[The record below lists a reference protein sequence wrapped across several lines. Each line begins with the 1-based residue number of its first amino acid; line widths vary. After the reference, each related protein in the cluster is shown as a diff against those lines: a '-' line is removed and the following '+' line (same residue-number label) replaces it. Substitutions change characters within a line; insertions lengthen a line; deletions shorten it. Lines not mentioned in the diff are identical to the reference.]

1 MKKIFTLA
9 LALIGFASMA
19 NAATID
25 DVQVCKHSYVLVF
38 DDWNGSGTAKPGKGK
53 LFGDNYF
60 LDVTGGSVA
69 TNKQSINLADE
80 SYCGGDYAKYAEYGS
95 HLNSW
100 RLKNGQDV
108 IAMKVT
114 AGSKIIILGQTHASR
129 YPKITDTAP
138 SGNQMKG
145 TVLEATINTVRDNG
159 RFEWVADDDRTIYI
173 GSEGGDYYVSYLIVE
188 ANEAEGTPQVKVG
201 AQTYAEGL
209 WYREVTCTPA
219 NAYGMPSI
227 VTYTTDG
234 TTPNANSAVYNA
246 PIKCYNNQT
255 IKFQAY
261 MDLGAGASD
270 DGILVGADN
279 EAVVAFSFDAPT
291 ITVNGADVTISSPYE
306 GAKNY
311 YKLNDAEAVEGNTL
325 TLTESATIVAYSE
338 IVNGTYATFTTKS
351 TTKDVYVLNP
361 IKEKKTIT
369 VSGEAVLD
377 EEATAEAK
385 SANAAAA
392 NVYKVENA
400 AITADKK
407 DFFVKS
413 VEYGV
418 LKDDNDKYQIDG
430 KEVYLKMT
438 EKTNITFQVAEGDSV
453 DVVVVCSKNSCKN
466 LNPDNDETVTTD
478 RKCYVNLSGKTY
490 GSDDITATHEFNGAE
505 EANNVIR
512 FGLSAGTY
520 TFQKYSGTGN
530 IFVASIEITPAE
542 KTDSAIKTIEAAAG
556 IQSGAIYNIAGQKV
570 NSQFKG
576 IIVKDGKK
584 MFVK

>member
-1 MKKIFTLA
+1 M
-9 LALIGFASMA
+9 
-19 NAATID
+19 
-25 DVQVCKHSYVLVF
+25 
-38 DDWNGSGTAKPGKGK
+38 
-53 LFGDNYF
+53 
-60 LDVTGGSVA
+60 
-69 TNKQSINLADE
+69 
-80 SYCGGDYAKYAEYGS
+80 
-95 HLNSW
+95 
-100 RLKNGQDV
+100 
-108 IAMKVT
+108 
-114 AGSKIIILGQTHASR
+114 
-129 YPKITDTAP
+129 
-138 SGNQMKG
+138 
-145 TVLEATINTVRDNG
+145 
-159 RFEWVADDDRTIYI
+159 
-173 GSEGGDYYVSYLIVE
+173 
-188 ANEAEGTPQVKVG
+188 KVG

-490 GSDDITATHEFNGAE
+490 GPDDITATHEFNGAE

-556 IQSGAIYNIAGQKV
+556 IQSGAIYNIAGQKGEQPV
-570 NSQFKG
+570 QGHHREGRQEDVREVIPTSFFLTTIGPPG
-576 IIVKDGKK
+576 ISRAAF
-584 MFVK
+584 FVLKQWD